1 MRNDSIFCKKV
12 NSAKIVLSIKTM
24 ERWWLTEY
32 FMLLYFEPAFHIAKW
47 TFKYNEWFI
56 EWLIYFSMLKIEL
69 FPCVWIIYILL
80 LIYDWLDRGNRKVR
94 VKNRCVW
101 SERKWAKFAGGI
113 CLIENNSPFIPL
125 FSHYYIYKD
134 SNIMTSMTSRN
145 MKLTQRY
152 TCSENNNTRPSL
164 PSVLLL
170 DIDEPIFFTPCEI
183 RQRDARIP
191 GYWNFRWLSRS
202 DWRYNHES
210 TVDRDATNR
219 VIRSDPLCP
228 IEPPRR
234 RSLPALHRSCIRALG

>member
-1 MRNDSIFCKKV
+1 MIGWIGETEKFELKIGVFDQNESERNLPGEFALS
-12 NSAKIVLSIKTM
+12 KIILPLS
-24 ERWWLTEY
+24 
-32 FMLLYFEPAFHIAKW
+32 LYFHI
-47 TFKYNEWFI
+47 
-56 EWLIYFSMLKIEL
+56 
-69 FPCVWIIYILL
+69 IIYIKIRIL
-80 LIYDWLDRGNRKVR
+80 
-94 VKNRCVW
+94 
-101 SERKWAKFAGGI
+101 
-113 CLIENNSPFIPL
+113 
-125 FSHYYIYKD
+125 
-134 SNIMTSMTSRN
+134 SMTFRN